1 MRKLRALALTIASV
15 TLLACE
21 TPTDPASQLLALS
34 SDGSALTLTNPNS
47 WPVFY
52 MAVDPS
58 LLAVASGTIADFA
71 LCSDPP
77 SCPRVAAKSSV
88 RVPYEEIAGYHA
100 GQASVHITQWRL
112 RRSSSGAYEPNDVQA
127 VDANIQP

>member
-1 MRKLRALALTIASV
+1 MRKLWALALTIASL

-52 MAVDPS
+52 MAVDPNI
-58 LLAVASGTIADFA
+58 LAVASGTIADFA
-71 LCSDPP
+71 LCTDPA

-88 RVPYEEIAGYHA
+88 RVPYAEIAGYHA
-100 GQASVHITQWRL
+100 GQASVQITQWRL
-112 RRSSSGAYEPNDVQA
+112 RRSSSGDYEATDVQSA
-127 VDANIQP
+127 DVNIQP